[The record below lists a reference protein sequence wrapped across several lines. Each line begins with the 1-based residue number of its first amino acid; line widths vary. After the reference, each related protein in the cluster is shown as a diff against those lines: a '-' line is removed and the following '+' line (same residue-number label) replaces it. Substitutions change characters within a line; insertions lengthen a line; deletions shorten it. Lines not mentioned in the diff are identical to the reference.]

1 MKTIVT
7 ASLLTALLTGT
18 AFAGADVNHSYDAA
32 TAKQTTEQ
40 SAAQSKT
47 VKADDTTQAVDKK
60 DQSEDDRWG
69 LPRWWH

>member
-32 TAKQTTEQ
+32 TSKQTTEQ
-40 SAAQSKT
+40 SKSQ
-47 VKADDTTQAVDKK
+47 KADDTTQAVDKK
-60 DQSEDDRWG
+60 LDSEEQRWG
-69 LPRWWH
+69 QPRWWH

>member
-7 ASLLTALLTGT
+7 ASLLTALLTGN
-18 AFAGADVNHSYDAA
+18 AFAAADVNHSYEAA
-32 TAKQTTEQ
+32 TAKQTSE
-40 SAAQSKT
+40 QSKT

>member
-7 ASLLTALLTGT
+7 ASLLTALLTGN
-18 AFAGADVNHSYDAA
+18 AFAAADVNHSYEAA
-32 TAKQTTEQ
+32 TAKQTAE
-40 SAAQSKT
+40 QSKT

>member
-18 AFAGADVNHSYDAA
+18 AFAGADVNHSYEAA
-32 TAKQTTEQ
+32 AAKQTTEQ